1 MIRKSVLTQLRR
13 SKCCQPN
20 ILSLWLLGIFTRFH
34 FTKSKCFAEI
44 IACTM
49 LKLRKNIAVPQMS
62 IWKQNKALGTYCVS
76 AYICRTKQWSFF
88 FWYYYIQHGI
98 EKTIYYGSK
107 RATTK
112 EWELTSEDDFL
123 YSRVLKI
130 IMKEQSIHILL
141 SRKYKSEECQLP
153 LRPACRQTTACTVN
167 DVLGLW

>member
-1 MIRKSVLTQLRR
+1 MIKHQPCFSLWIKTYGNTLDKVCIVIWHKIKPM
-13 SKCCQPN
+13 SKCLVET
-20 ILSLWLLGIFTRFH
+20 ID
-34 FTKSKCFAEI
+34 
-44 IACTM
+44 CTM

-123 YSRVLKI
+123 YSRVSKI
-130 IMKEQSIHILL
+130 FWKILSWKSNILL
-141 SRKYKSEECQLP
+141 SRTYKSEDRQLP
-153 LRPACRQTTACTVN
+153 RCQF
-167 DVLGLW
+167 